1 MRIAIYG
8 GSFNPPHIGHVEAAR
23 SACEQLKPDRFLII
37 PTNIPPHKE
46 MEENSPSPETR
57 QEFARLAFRDIPG
70 AEISDMEIRREGK
83 SYTADTV
90 DILRQRFPED
100 ELCIVMGTDMFLSFK
115 TWFRWQHLVEECT
128 LAVLSREADDAS
140 EIAAFRSE
148 LARECGARVIL
159 MAHEPLPMSS
169 TEIRRSLRLRQGAE
183 LVPEAVYARILQTG
197 SYGAKAE
204 LSWLRAHSRP
214 YLKPKRVKHVEGVER
229 EAVKLARRWGE
240 DADTAAEAGILHDI
254 TKSLPHEKQLKLC
267 EKYGIMLEAAERETP
282 ALLHAITGAAF
293 SRELFG
299 ISDAVYGAIR
309 WHTTGKPEMS
319 LLEKIVYLAD
329 YIEPTRDFEGIKK
342 LRKLSFEDLDAAMA
356 LGLKMS
362 LEEIRARGD
371 EPFRD
376 TVDACAW
383 YSRLQAI
390 KEEEKTC

>member
-8 GSFNPPHIGHVEAAR
+8 GSFNPPHIGHVAAAC
-23 SACEQLKPDRFLII
+23 SAYEQLRPDRFLII

-46 MEENSPSPETR
+46 MEVNSPSPETR
-57 QEFARLAFRDIPG
+57 LEFARLAFEGIPG

-83 SYTADTV
+83 SYTSDTV
-90 DILRQRFPED
+90 DILRGRFPGD
-100 ELCIVMGTDMFLSFK
+100 ELCIVMGTDMFLSFR
-115 TWFRWQHLVEECT
+115 TWYRWQHLVEECT
-128 LAVLSREADDAS
+128 LAVLGREADDVP
-140 EIAAFRSE
+140 EIKAFRE
-148 LARECGARVIL
+148 KMVRECGARVIL
-159 MAHEPLPMSS
+159 IPHEPLPMSS
-169 TEIRRSLRLRQGAE
+169 TEIRRSLRLRRGAE
-183 LVPEAVYARILQTG
+183 LVPEAVYSRILQTG

-204 LSWLRAHSRP
+204 LSWLRAHSTP
-214 YLKPKRVKHVEGVER
+214 YLKPKRVKHVEGVEN

-254 TKSLPHEKQLKLC
+254 TKSFPHEKQLKLC

-309 WHTTGKPEMS
+309 WHTTGRPDMS

-342 LRKLSFEDLDAAMA
+342 LRKLCFEDLDAAMA

-362 LEEIRARGD
+362 LEEIRRRGD

-376 TVDACAW
+376 TEDAYLY
-383 YSRLQAI
+383 YSRLQS